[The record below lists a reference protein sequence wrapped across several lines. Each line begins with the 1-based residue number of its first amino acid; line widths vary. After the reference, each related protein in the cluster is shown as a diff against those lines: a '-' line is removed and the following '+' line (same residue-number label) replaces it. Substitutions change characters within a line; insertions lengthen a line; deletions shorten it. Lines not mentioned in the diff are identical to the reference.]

1 MQNFCNIELNYEEFE
16 LLEHAL
22 VIFFI
27 KENR

>member
-16 LLEHAL
+16 LLEYAL